1 MADYYEILGVGRAAD
16 EKEIRQAYRRLAR
29 QHHPDV
35 NPGDDG
41 AAERFKSINAAYEV
55 LSDADKRA
63 RYDRYGD
70 RWEHAGQFEQA
81 AHFGGGAGPGGGG
94 FTQFFRMR
102 DFGDGGGRGGFTF
115 TSGGGP
121 GATLSDLLSG
131 LGGVASGIGDRL
143 RPQPA
148 ADVPVDITLEEADAG
163 ATRMVNLHDGRRLEV
178 KIPPGIADG
187 GRVHIGAGSSSSSDG
202 PGQGQGQDFNLLVS
216 VQPHPGFER
225 DGDDLHTTVD
235 VPLTDAV
242 LGGAAIVKTLRGQI
256 ELTLPP
262 ETQNGRRFR
271 LAGQG
276 MSRLSDPARR
286 GNLYAT
292 VNVTLPV
299 NLNQRQRRLFEELRD
314 ADADAGNDDD
324 DGDDGAAQRTTG

>member
-35 NPGDDG
+35 NPGDED

-63 RYDRYGD
+63 KYDRYGD

-81 AHFGGGAGPGGGG
+81 AHFGAGPGPGGG
-94 FTQFFRMR
+94 FSQFFRMR

-131 LGGVASGIGDRL
+131 LGGMASGIGDRL

-163 ATRMVNLHDGRRLEV
+163 ATRMVSLHDGRRLEV

-187 GRVHIGAGSSSSSDG
+187 GRVHIGAGSSSDG
-202 PGQGQGQDFNLLVS
+202 QVQGQDFNLLVS
-216 VQPHPGFER
+216 VQPHPRFER

-276 MSRLSDPARR
+276 MSRLGDPARR

-299 NLNQRQRRLFEELRD
+299 NLNERQRRLFEELRD
-314 ADADAGNDDD
+314 AGAG
-324 DGDDGAAQRTTG
+324 DGGAAQGTTG